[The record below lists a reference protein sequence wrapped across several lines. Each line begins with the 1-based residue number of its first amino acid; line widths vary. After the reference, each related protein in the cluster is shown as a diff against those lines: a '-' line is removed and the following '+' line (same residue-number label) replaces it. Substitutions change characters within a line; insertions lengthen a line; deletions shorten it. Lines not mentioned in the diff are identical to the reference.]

1 LAWRDDYVF
10 IFANGLRIFYVAR
23 RQSHTIEI
31 KGAPFK
37 IFLPERT
44 IMRALIAAPLLFL
57 ASGFLF
63 AQHTSAPEGE
73 EGHLIALET
82 AWNHA
87 EQSKDAHALDQL
99 LAESLVYIDYDGTLM
114 NKKEYLA
121 STLKSEVQGEQ
132 INNDG
137 MTAHIYGNAAVV
149 TGTYRDKGV
158 EKGKAFLRR
167 GRFTDTW
174 IYDRGAW
181 QCVASQST
189 LISH

>member
-1 LAWRDDYVF
+1 
-10 IFANGLRIFYVAR
+10 
-23 RQSHTIEI
+23 
-31 KGAPFK
+31 
-37 IFLPERT
+37 
-44 IMRALIAAPLLFL
+44 MRALIAAPVLFL

-63 AQHTSAPEGE
+63 AQHTSAPAGE

-121 STLKSEVQGEQ
+121 STLKNDVQGEQ